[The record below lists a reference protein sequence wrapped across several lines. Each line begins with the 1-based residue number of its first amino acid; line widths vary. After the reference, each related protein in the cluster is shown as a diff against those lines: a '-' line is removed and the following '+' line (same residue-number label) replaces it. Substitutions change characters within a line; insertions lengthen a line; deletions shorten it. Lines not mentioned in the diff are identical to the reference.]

1 MLFRSNIDE
10 FSDEIEQW
18 VLDVLKSVG
27 LDTAK
32 SVLELDKDELE
43 RRTDLERETIDEI
56 TEIFKSEFE

>member
-1 MLFRSNIDE
+1 MLDI
-10 FSDEIEQW
+10 
-18 VLDVLKSVG
+18 LKSVG

-32 SVLELDKDELE
+32 SVLELEKDELE